1 MLKQENHMTSK
12 QHPTHA
18 DTDRSYSSAV
28 NMIAQAQREV
38 NRIWGGGSCAA
49 SQILFPVHTM
59 KKKGKRQIESRFL

>member
-38 NRIWGGGSCAA
+38 NWILCSLTDPFSCAYNEEKR
-49 SQILFPVHTM
+49 
-59 KKKGKRQIESRFL
+59 KKTD